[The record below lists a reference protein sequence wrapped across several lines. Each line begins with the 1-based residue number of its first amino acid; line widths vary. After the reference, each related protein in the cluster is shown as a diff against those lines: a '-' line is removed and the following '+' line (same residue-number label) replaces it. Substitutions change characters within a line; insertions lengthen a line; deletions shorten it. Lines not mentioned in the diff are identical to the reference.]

1 MRFYWI
7 LGFLIASCHGEK
19 KLNLED
25 IERDNLHSETKSNLS
40 NKKPSYSVNDEVDNQ
55 DYQLSLHQYQ
65 GQNTEG
71 LGSYS
76 TTDNNKYQVNANQ
89 YAGDVTGKDIRYQQ
103 DTTANDA
110 HDTSQSIGQYP
121 EEYTQQIEIVTKG
134 LSPTTY
140 QPQQLYYEPEIS
152 VGNQYQTIQQKTAAK
167 KYVSNKH
174 KDTIYIPMNQLLAY
188 YQQLSLAREQSTKYE
203 PLLHKL
209 ATQAAQQIPIPVYNG
224 PAETYTNQIN
234 SQQYLV
240 YPTTKISSQ
249 NVQPNYQTGK
259 NQIYSQDSVSYRQPQ
274 EVLYTQAVYAQPQT
288 QSQYQQEIVYTQTN
302 PTAYAQVT
310 PGHATATYT
319 TGPDYV
325 QQVQGQHE
333 QYNNYQQPDRYLQ
346 YVVTS
351 NSGYRTPSSSQQ
363 NYDKNIPTTPSGD
376 FTPPQNYKSVNE
388 QYPVTGKNN
397 HYLQNYIGHSTEP
410 KSLLE
415 SYTPSYIIA
424 AKDSARYQERPIKL
438 EGGFLPSKINFI
450 HSYNKRKAE

>member
-25 IERDNLHSETKSNLS
+25 IEKDNLHSESKSNLS

-55 DYQLSLHQYQ
+55 DYQLNVHQYQ

-89 YAGDVTGKDIRYQQ
+89 YSSDVTDKDIHYQH

-121 EEYTQQIEIVTKG
+121 DEYTQQIEIVTKG

-152 VGNQYQTIQQKTAAK
+152 VGNQYQTIQQKSAAK

-174 KDTIYIPMNQLLAY
+174 KDTVFIPMNQLLTY
-188 YQQLSLAREQSTKYE
+188 YQQLSLARDTSTKYE

-209 ATQAAQQIPIPVYNG
+209 ATQVAQQIPVPVYNG
-224 PAETYTNQIN
+224 PTESYTTQSKNNYQIHP
-234 SQQYLV
+234 QQYLV
-240 YPTTKISSQ
+240 YPTTKYSQ
-249 NVQPNYQTGK
+249 N
-259 NQIYSQDSVSYRQPQ
+259 SVSYRQPQ
-274 EVLYTQAVYAQPQT
+274 EVLYTQAVFAHPQS

-302 PTAYAQVT
+302 PTSYTQVSPSHST
-310 PGHATATYT
+310 NTYT

-351 NSGYRTPSSSQQ
+351 NSAYRTPKNQQ
-363 NYDKNIPTTPSGD
+363 NYDKNIPTTPSED
-376 FTPPQNYKSVNE
+376 FTPPQNYKTTNE
-388 QYPVTGKNN
+388 QYPVTGENN